1 MASGHSIPSI
11 EERFEFTSGAKR
23 SLLIGGGVGLALVL
37 LGAYLA
43 ANGGGGHEV
52 AAHGA
57 EHAAAAGHA
66 AAEHG
71 AAAAAHGADAHGA
84 AAEGGH
90 HAKSWVARIWAN
102 LWVNGVYFTGMS
114 VIGMFFLSYNYLAQA
129 GWSAVFKRVP
139 EALPA
144 FLPVTG
150 VVLIVTFLLGG
161 HDLFHWTHEGLYE
174 IGGPEYDKIIA
185 GKRGYLNT
193 PFFLARL
200 VAYFAIWYYLW
211 KVIRNLSLQED
222 EIGGTEFYEKSIRI
236 GTAFLVVFGVTSST
250 SAWDFVMS
258 IDTHWFSTMFG
269 WYTLASWHVAGL
281 AVITLTIVMLRE
293 RGYLR
298 AVNSSH
304 LRDLGKFVF
313 AFSIFWT
320 YVWFAQFLLIYYANL
335 PEETI
340 YFIERFRGHGGF
352 FKAPFFITLFLNFF
366 FPFLVLMTRDA
377 KFTHSILKVACWSVI
392 VGHWFDF
399 YTNVMPGTVGASAE
413 LGPLEWGFFLIFL
426 CAFAYSIANQL
437 TKANLIPRNHPMLE
451 ESLHHDIA

>member
-1 MASGHSIPSI
+1 MASAHSIPSI

-23 SLLIGGGVGLALVL
+23 NLLIGGGVGLALIA

-43 ANGGGGHEV
+43 ATGGGGHEA

-57 EHAAAAGHA
+57 EHAAAAVGHG

-71 AAAAAHGADAHGA
+71 ASGHGAVSAAAGS
-84 AAEGGH
+84 H
-90 HAKSWVARIWAN
+90 HEKSWVARIWAN

-114 VIGMFFLSYNYLAQA
+114 VIGMFFISYNYLAQA

-144 FLPVTG
+144 FLPFTG
-150 VVLIVTFLLGG
+150 VVLLLTFIFGG

-174 IGGPEYDKIIA
+174 VGGPEYDRIIA
-185 GKRGYLNT
+185 GKRGFLNT
-193 PFFLARL
+193 PFFLIRL
-200 VAYFAIWYYLW
+200 VIYFVVWYGLW
-211 KVIRNLSLQED
+211 RVIRNLSLQED
-222 EIGGTEFYEKSIRI
+222 EIGGTEFYEKSIRF

-281 AVITLTIVMLRE
+281 AVITLTVVMLRE

-304 LRDLGKFVF
+304 MRDLGKFVF

-340 YFIERFRGHGGF
+340 YFIERFRGYGGF
-352 FKAPFFITLFLNFF
+352 YKAPFFITLFLNFF

-377 KFTHSILKVACWSVI
+377 KYTHSILKVACWSVI
-392 VGHWFDF
+392 IGHYMDF
-399 YTNVMPGTVGASAE
+399 YTNIMPGSVGAGAE
-413 LGPLEWGFFLIFL
+413 LGALEWGFFLLFL
-426 CAFAYSIANQL
+426 CAFAYTIASQL
-437 TKANLIPRNHPMLE
+437 EKANLIPRNHPMLE

>member
-1 MASGHSIPSI
+1 MASAHSIPSI
-11 EERFEFTSGAKR
+11 EERFEFTSEAKR
-23 SLLIGGGVGLALVL
+23 NLLIGGGVGLALVA

-43 ANGGGGHEV
+43 ATGGGHE
-52 AAHGA
+52 AAARGA
-57 EHAAAAGHA
+57 EQAAAAVGHA
-66 AAEHG
+66 GAEHG
-71 AAAAAHGADAHGA
+71 AAGHGAAA

-114 VIGMFFLSYNYLAQA
+114 VVGMFFISYNYLAQA
-129 GWSAVFKRVP
+129 GWSTVFKRIP

-144 FLPVTG
+144 FLPYMG
-150 VVLIVTFLLGG
+150 VVMLLTFIFGG

-174 IGGPEYDKIIA
+174 VGGPEYDKIIA
-185 GKRGYLNT
+185 GKRGFLNT
-193 PFFLARL
+193 PFFIIRL
-200 VAYFAIWYYLW
+200 VIYFAVWYWLW
-211 KVIRNLSLQED
+211 RVIRNLSLKED
-222 EIGGTEFYEKSIRI
+222 EIGGTEFYEKSIRF

-281 AVITLTIVMLRE
+281 AVITLTVVMLRE

-304 LRDLGKFVF
+304 LRDLGKFIF

-352 FKAPFFITLFLNFF
+352 YKAPFFITLFLNFF

-377 KFTHSILKVACWSVI
+377 KYTHSILKVACWSVI
-392 VGHWFDF
+392 IGHYMDF
-399 YTNVMPGTVGASAE
+399 YTNIMPGTVGAGAE
-413 LGPLEWGFFLIFL
+413 LGALEWGFFLIFL
-426 CAFAYSIANQL
+426 CAFAYSIASQL
-437 TKANLIPRNHPMLE
+437 EKANLIPRNHPMLE

>member
-1 MASGHSIPSI
+1 MASAHSIPSI

-23 SLLIGGGVGLALVL
+23 NLLIGGSVGIALVL
-37 LGAYLA
+37 IGAYLA

-52 AAHGA
+52 ASHGA
-57 EHAAAAGHA
+57 EAVTAGHA
-66 AAEHG
+66 GMEHASAG
-71 AAAAAHGADAHGA
+71 HEAVEHHG
-84 AAEGGH
+84 
-90 HAKSWVARIWAN
+90 SNWMARVWAN
-102 LWVNGVYFTGMS
+102 LWVNGVYFTGIS
-114 VIGMFFLSYNYLAQA
+114 VVGMFFMSYNYLAQA

-139 EALPA
+139 EAMPA
-144 FLPVTG
+144 FLPFTG
-150 VVLIVTFLLGG
+150 VVLLLTFFFGG

-174 IGGPEYDKIIA
+174 VGGPEYDPIIA
-185 GKRGYLNT
+185 GKSGYLNT
-193 PFFLARL
+193 PFFVFRL
-200 VAYFAIWYYLW
+200 VFYFVVWYWLW
-211 KVIRNLSLQED
+211 KVIRNLSLKED
-222 EIGGTEFYEKSIRI
+222 EIGGTEFYEKSIRF

-281 AVITLTIVMLRE
+281 AVITLTVVMLRE
-293 RGYLR
+293 RGYMR
-298 AVNSSH
+298 AVNKSH
-304 LRDLGKFVF
+304 LRDLGKFIF

-340 YFIERFRGHGGF
+340 YFIERFSGYGGF
-352 FKAPFFITLFLNFF
+352 YKAPFFISLLLNFF

-377 KFTHSILKVACWSVI
+377 KYTHSILKVACWSVI
-392 VGHWFDF
+392 IGHYFDF
-399 YTNVMPGTVGASAE
+399 YTNIMPGSVGAGASF
-413 LGPLEWGFFLIFL
+413 GPLEWGFFLVFI
-426 CAFAYSIANQL
+426 CAFAWTIATQL

>member
-1 MASGHSIPSI
+1 MASAHSIPSI
-11 EERFEFTSGAKR
+11 EERFEFTSEAKR
-23 SLLIGGGVGLALVL
+23 NLLIGGGVGLALVA

-43 ANGGGGHEV
+43 ATGGGHEA

-57 EHAAAAGHA
+57 EHAAAAVGHA
-66 AAEHG
+66 TAEHG
-71 AAAAAHGADAHGA
+71 AAGHGAAA

-114 VIGMFFLSYNYLAQA
+114 VVGMFFISYNYLAQA
-129 GWSAVFKRVP
+129 GWSTVFKRIP

-144 FLPVTG
+144 FLPYMG
-150 VVLIVTFLLGG
+150 VVMLLTFIFGG

-174 IGGPEYDKIIA
+174 VGGPEYDKIIA
-185 GKRGYLNT
+185 GKRGFLNT
-193 PFFLARL
+193 PFFIIRL
-200 VAYFAIWYYLW
+200 VIYFAVWYWLW
-211 KVIRNLSLQED
+211 RVIRNLSLKED
-222 EIGGTEFYEKSIRI
+222 EIGGTEFYEKSIRF

-281 AVITLTIVMLRE
+281 AVITLTVVMLRE

-304 LRDLGKFVF
+304 LRDLGKFIF

-352 FKAPFFITLFLNFF
+352 YKAPFFITLFLNFF

-377 KFTHSILKVACWSVI
+377 KYTHSILKVACWSVI
-392 VGHWFDF
+392 IGHYMDF
-399 YTNVMPGTVGASAE
+399 YTNIMPGTVGAGAE
-413 LGPLEWGFFLIFL
+413 LGALEWGFFLIFL
-426 CAFAYSIANQL
+426 CAFAYSIASQL
-437 TKANLIPRNHPMLE
+437 EKANLIPRNHPMLE

>member
-1 MASGHSIPSI
+1 MASAHSIPSI

-23 SLLIGGGVGLALVL
+23 NLIIGGGVGIALII

-43 ANGGGGHEV
+43 ANGGGGHEA

-57 EHAAAAGHA
+57 EAAAAVGHG

-71 AAAAAHGADAHGA
+71 AAGHEAAAAT
-84 AAEGGH
+84 GH
-90 HAKSWVARIWAN
+90 HEANWVTRIWAN
-102 LWVNGVYFTGMS
+102 LWVNGVYFTGMA
-114 VIGMFFLSYNYLAQA
+114 VVGMFFISYNYLAQA

-144 FLPVTG
+144 FLPITG
-150 VVLIVTFLLGG
+150 VVMLLTFFFGG

-174 IGGPEYDKIIA
+174 VGGPEYDPIIA
-185 GKRGYLNT
+185 GKRGFLNT
-193 PFFLARL
+193 PFFVFRL
-200 VAYFAIWYYLW
+200 VFYFVVWYGMW
-211 KVIRNLSLQED
+211 RVIRNLSLKED
-222 EIGGTEFYEKSIRI
+222 EIGGTEFYEKSIRF

-340 YFIERFRGHGGF
+340 YFLERFRGHDGF

-377 KFTHSILKVACWSVI
+377 KYTHSILKVACWSVI
-392 VGHWFDF
+392 IGHYMDF
-399 YTNVMPGTVGASAE
+399 YTNIMPGTLGSSAGF
-413 LGPLEWGFFLIFL
+413 GPLEWGFFLLFI
-426 CAFAYSIANQL
+426 CAFGYSIASQL
-437 TKANLIPRNHPMLE
+437 EKANLIPRNHPMLE

>member
-1 MASGHSIPSI
+1 MASAHSIPSI

-23 SLLIGGGVGLALVL
+23 NLLIGGGVGLALIA

-43 ANGGGGHEV
+43 ATGGGGHEA

-57 EHAAAAGHA
+57 EHAAAAVGHG

-71 AAAAAHGADAHGA
+71 ASGHEAVSAAAGS
-84 AAEGGH
+84 H
-90 HAKSWVARIWAN
+90 HEKSWVARIWAN

-114 VIGMFFLSYNYLAQA
+114 VIGMFFISYNYLAQA

-144 FLPVTG
+144 FLPFTG
-150 VVLIVTFLLGG
+150 VVLLLTFIFGG

-174 IGGPEYDKIIA
+174 VGGPEYDRIIA
-185 GKRGYLNT
+185 GKRGFLNT
-193 PFFLARL
+193 PFFLIRL
-200 VAYFAIWYYLW
+200 VIYFVVWYGLW
-211 KVIRNLSLQED
+211 RVIRNLSLQED
-222 EIGGTEFYEKSIRI
+222 EIGGTEFYEKSIRF

-281 AVITLTIVMLRE
+281 AVITLTVVMLRE

-304 LRDLGKFVF
+304 MRDLGKFVF

-340 YFIERFRGHGGF
+340 YFIERFRGYGGF
-352 FKAPFFITLFLNFF
+352 YKAPFFITLFLNFF

-377 KFTHSILKVACWSVI
+377 KYTHSILKVACWSVI
-392 VGHWFDF
+392 IGHYMDF
-399 YTNVMPGTVGASAE
+399 YTNIMPGSVGSAAE
-413 LGPLEWGFFLIFL
+413 LGALEWGFFLLFI
-426 CAFAYSIANQL
+426 CAFAYTIASQL
-437 TKANLIPRNHPMLE
+437 EKANLIPRNHPMLE

>member
-1 MASGHSIPSI
+1 MASAHSIPSI

-23 SLLIGGGVGLALVL
+23 NLMIGGAVSVALILV
-37 LGAYLA
+37 GAYLA
-43 ANGGGGHEV
+43 ANGGVGHEV

-66 AAEHG
+66 AGEH
-71 AAAAAHGADAHGA
+71 AAAGHETAAVA
-84 AAEGGH
+84 H
-90 HAKSWVARIWAN
+90 HAKSWTSRIWAN
-102 LWVNGVYFTGMS
+102 LWVNGVYFTGIS
-114 VIGMFFLSYNYLAQA
+114 VVGMFFLSYNYLAQA

-139 EALPA
+139 EAMPA

-150 VVLIVTFLLGG
+150 VVLLATFFFGG
-161 HDLFHWTHEGLYE
+161 HDLFHWTHPGLFVE
-174 IGGPEYDKIIA
+174 GGPEYDKIIA
-185 GKRGYLNT
+185 SKQGYLNT
-193 PFFLARL
+193 PFFVGRL
-200 VAYFAIWYYLW
+200 VFYFAVWYGLW

-222 EIGGTEFYEKSIRI
+222 EIGGTEFYDKSVKF

-281 AVITLTIVMLRE
+281 AVITLTVIMLRE

-298 AVNSSH
+298 AVNKSH

-340 YFIERFRGHGGF
+340 YFIERFRGYGGF
-352 FKAPFFITLFLNFF
+352 YKAPFFITLFLNFF

-377 KFTHSILKVACWSVI
+377 KYTHSILKVACWSVI
-392 VGHWFDF
+392 IGHYMDF
-399 YTNVMPGTVGASAE
+399 YTNIMPGTVGAEATF
-413 LGPLEWGFFLIFL
+413 GPLEWGFFLLFI
-426 CAFAYSIANQL
+426 CAFTWSVATQL
-437 TKANLIPRNHPMLE
+437 EKANLIPRHHPMLE

>member
-1 MASGHSIPSI
+1 MASAHSIPSI

-23 SLLIGGGVGLALVL
+23 NLLIGGGVGLALVL
-37 LGAYLA
+37 LGVYLA
-43 ANGGGGHEV
+43 ANGGGGHEA

-57 EHAAAAGHA
+57 EHAASAVGHATTEHA
-66 AAEHG
+66 AASGHE
-71 AAAAAHGADAHGA
+71 AAAAGAHHEKG
-84 AAEGGH
+84 
-90 HAKSWVARIWAN
+90 WMTRVWAN
-102 LWVNGVYFTGMS
+102 LWVNAVYFTGLS
-114 VIGMFFLSYNYLAQA
+114 VVGMFFISYNYLAQA
-129 GWSAVFKRVP
+129 GWSAVFKRIP

-144 FLPVTG
+144 FLPFTG
-150 VVLIVTFLLGG
+150 IVMLVTFFLGG

-174 IGGPEYDKIIA
+174 VGGPEYDPIIA
-185 GKRGYLNT
+185 GKRGFLNT
-193 PFFLARL
+193 PFFVGRL
-200 VAYFAIWYYLW
+200 IFYFAVWYGMW
-211 KVIRNLSLQED
+211 RVIRNLSLQED
-222 EIGGTEFYEKSIRI
+222 EIGGTEFYEKSIRF

-304 LRDLGKFVF
+304 LRDLGKFIF

-340 YFIERFRGHGGF
+340 YFIERFRGYGGYY
-352 FKAPFFITLFLNFF
+352 KAPFFITLFLNFF

-392 VGHWFDF
+392 IGHYMDF
-399 YTNVMPGTVGASAE
+399 YTNIMPGSVGAGAGF
-413 LGPLEWGFFLIFL
+413 GPLEWGFFLIFL
-426 CAFAYSIANQL
+426 CAFGYSIASQL
-437 TKANLIPRNHPMLE
+437 EKANLIPRNHPMLE

>member
-1 MASGHSIPSI
+1 MASAHSIPSI

-23 SLLIGGGVGLALVL
+23 NLLIGGGVGLALIA

-43 ANGGGGHEV
+43 ATGGGGHEA

-57 EHAAAAGHA
+57 EHAAAAVGHG

-71 AAAAAHGADAHGA
+71 ASGHEAVSAAAAGS
-84 AAEGGH
+84 H
-90 HAKSWVARIWAN
+90 HEKSWVARIWAN

-114 VIGMFFLSYNYLAQA
+114 VIGMFFISYNYLAQA

-144 FLPVTG
+144 FLPFTG
-150 VVLIVTFLLGG
+150 VVLLLTFIFGG

-174 IGGPEYDKIIA
+174 VGGPEYDRIIA
-185 GKRGYLNT
+185 GKRGFLNT
-193 PFFLARL
+193 PFFLIRL
-200 VAYFAIWYYLW
+200 VIYFVVWYGLW
-211 KVIRNLSLQED
+211 RVIRNLSLQED
-222 EIGGTEFYEKSIRI
+222 EIGGTEFYEKSIRF

-281 AVITLTIVMLRE
+281 AVITLTVVMLRE

-304 LRDLGKFVF
+304 MRDLGKFVF

-340 YFIERFRGHGGF
+340 YFIERFRGYGGF
-352 FKAPFFITLFLNFF
+352 YKAPFFITLFLNFF

-377 KFTHSILKVACWSVI
+377 KYTHSILKVACWSVI
-392 VGHWFDF
+392 IGHYMDF
-399 YTNVMPGTVGASAE
+399 YTNIMPGSVGAGAE
-413 LGPLEWGFFLIFL
+413 LGALEWGFFLLFL
-426 CAFAYSIANQL
+426 CAFAYTIATQL
-437 TKANLIPRNHPMLE
+437 EKANLIPRNHPMLE